1 MQEAYIVAYGRSAAA
16 KAKQGALFHERP
28 DDVAA
33 KVLQGVLFHERP
45 DDVAAKVLQGVLKRI
60 DGKFNKNM
68 IEDVIVGTAFP
79 EGLQGQNIART
90 IALRTGLS
98 DTVPGQTVN
107 RYCSSGLQTI
117 AIAANQIMAGQ
128 GDILVAGG
136 VELMSAVPM
145 GGNEPTNNPTL
156 QYDDIGA
163 SYPMGLTAENVA
175 SQFDVS
181 REDQDAYA
189 VRSHQRAYDAQRDGR
204 FKDEIIPIQ
213 VNSVEYTNVG
223 PKVHTNIFDQ
233 DEFIRPDTTMEA
245 LAKLRTVFKADGTV
259 TAGTSAP
266 LSDGAGFVVLM
277 SGDKVKELGVTPIA
291 RFVGYKAVGV
301 DPKIMGIGP
310 AYAIP
315 EVLSL
320 SNLSVED
327 IDLIELNEA
336 FASQTIASI
345 KEVGLDISRTNV
357 NGGAIALGHPLGA
370 TGAML
375 TARLLNEMGR
385 RPDSRYGMVTMCIG
399 VGMGA
404 AAIFE
409 YVR

>member
-16 KAKQGALFHERP
+16 KAKQGA
-28 DDVAA
+28 
-33 KVLQGVLFHERP
+33 LFHERP

-90 IALRTGLS
+90 IALRAGLS

-204 FKDEIIPIQ
+204 FKDEIIPIR
-213 VNSVEYTNVG
+213 VNSVEYTNAG

-385 RPDSRYGMVTMCIG
+385 RLDSRYGMVTMCIG

>member
-1 MQEAYIVAYGRSAAA
+1 MITMQEAYIVAYGRSAAA
-16 KAKQGALFHERP
+16 KAKQGA
-28 DDVAA
+28 
-33 KVLQGVLFHERP
+33 LFHERP

-117 AIAANQIMAGQ
+117 ATAANQIMAGQ

-163 SYPMGLTAENVA
+163 SYPMGLTAENIA

-213 VNSVEYTNVG
+213 VNSVEYTNAG

>member
-1 MQEAYIVAYGRSAAA
+1 MITMQEAYIVAYGRSAAA
-16 KAKQGALFHERP
+16 KAKQGA
-28 DDVAA
+28 
-33 KVLQGVLFHERP
+33 LFHERP

-204 FKDEIIPIQ
+204 FKNEIIPIQ
-213 VNSVEYTNVG
+213 VNSVEYTNAG

-370 TGAML
+370 TGAIL

>member
-33 KVLQGVLFHERP
+33 K
-45 DDVAAKVLQGVLKRI
+45 ALQGVLKRI

-90 IALRTGLS
+90 IALRAGLS

-204 FKDEIIPIQ
+204 FKDEIIPIR
-213 VNSVEYTNVG
+213 VNSVEYTNAG

-245 LAKLRTVFKADGTV
+245 LAKLRTVFKTDGTV

>member
-16 KAKQGALFHERP
+16 KAKQGA
-28 DDVAA
+28 
-33 KVLQGVLFHERP
+33 LFHERP

-90 IALRTGLS
+90 IALRAGLS

-204 FKDEIIPIQ
+204 FNDEIIPIQ
-213 VNSVEYTNVG
+213 VNSVEYTNAG

-277 SGDKVKELGVTPIA
+277 SGDKVKELGMTPIA

>member
-16 KAKQGALFHERP
+16 KAKQGA
-28 DDVAA
+28 
-33 KVLQGVLFHERP
+33 LFHERP

-90 IALRTGLS
+90 IALRAGLS

-136 VELMSAVPM
+136 VELMTAVPM

-213 VNSVEYTNVG
+213 VNSVEYTNAG

-291 RFVGYKAVGV
+291 RFVGFKAVGV

>member
-1 MQEAYIVAYGRSAAA
+1 MITMQEAYIVAYGRSAAA

-33 KVLQGVLFHERP
+33 KVLQGVL
-45 DDVAAKVLQGVLKRI
+45 KRI

-68 IEDVIVGTAFP
+68 IEDIIVGTAFP

-213 VNSVEYTNVG
+213 VNSVEYTNAG

>member
-33 KVLQGVLFHERP
+33 KVLQGVL
-45 DDVAAKVLQGVLKRI
+45 KRI
-60 DGKFNKNM
+60 DGKFNKNL

-117 AIAANQIMAGQ
+117 AIAANQIMADQ

-204 FKDEIIPIQ
+204 FKDEIIPIR
-213 VNSVEYTNVG
+213 VNSVEYTNAG

>member
-16 KAKQGALFHERP
+16 KAKQGA
-28 DDVAA
+28 
-33 KVLQGVLFHERP
+33 LFHERP

-90 IALRTGLS
+90 IALRAGLS

-181 REDQDAYA
+181 SEDQDAYA

-204 FKDEIIPIQ
+204 FKDEIIPIR
-213 VNSVEYTNVG
+213 VNSVEYTNAG

>member
-1 MQEAYIVAYGRSAAA
+1 MITMQEAYIVAYGRSAAA

-33 KVLQGVLFHERP
+33 KVLQGVL
-45 DDVAAKVLQGVLKRI
+45 KRI
-60 DGKFNKNM
+60 DGKFNKNL

-181 REDQDAYA
+181 REDQDAYT

-204 FKDEIIPIQ
+204 FKDEIIPIR
-213 VNSVEYTNVG
+213 VNSVEYTNAG

>member
-16 KAKQGALFHERP
+16 KAKQGA
-28 DDVAA
+28 
-33 KVLQGVLFHERP
+33 LFHERP

-117 AIAANQIMAGQ
+117 ATAANQIMAGQ

-163 SYPMGLTAENVA
+163 SYPMGLTAENIA

-213 VNSVEYTNVG
+213 VNSVEYTNAG

>member
-33 KVLQGVLFHERP
+33 KVLQGVL
-45 DDVAAKVLQGVLKRI
+45 KRI
-60 DGKFNKNM
+60 DGKFNNNM

-189 VRSHQRAYDAQRDGR
+189 VRSHQRAYDAQLDGR

-213 VNSVEYTNVG
+213 VNSVEYTNAG

-233 DEFIRPDTTMEA
+233 DEFIRPDTTIEA

>member
-1 MQEAYIVAYGRSAAA
+1 MITMQEAYIVAYGRSAAA
-16 KAKQGALFHERP
+16 KAKQGA
-28 DDVAA
+28 
-33 KVLQGVLFHERP
+33 LFHERP

-90 IALRTGLS
+90 IALLTGLS

-181 REDQDAYA
+181 RENQDAYA
-189 VRSHQRAYDAQRDGR
+189 VRSHQRAYEAQRDGR
-204 FKDEIIPIQ
+204 FNDEIIPIQ
-213 VNSVEYTNVG
+213 VNSVEYTNAG

>member
-1 MQEAYIVAYGRSAAA
+1 MGVQPQR
-16 KAKQGALFHERP
+16 KQGA
-28 DDVAA
+28 
-33 KVLQGVLFHERP
+33 LFHERP

-90 IALRTGLS
+90 IALRAGLS

-204 FKDEIIPIQ
+204 FKDEIIPIR
-213 VNSVEYTNVG
+213 VNSVEYTNAG

>member
-1 MQEAYIVAYGRSAAA
+1 MITMQEAYIVAYGRSAAA
-16 KAKQGALFHERP
+16 KAKQGA
-28 DDVAA
+28 
-33 KVLQGVLFHERP
+33 LFHERP

-90 IALRTGLS
+90 IALRAGLS

-204 FKDEIIPIQ
+204 FKDEIIPIR
-213 VNSVEYTNVG
+213 VNSVEYTNAG

-233 DEFIRPDTTMEA
+233 DEFIRPDTTMEV

-310 AYAIP
+310 AYVIP

>member
-1 MQEAYIVAYGRSAAA
+1 MITMQEAYIVAYGRSAAA
-16 KAKQGALFHERP
+16 KAKQGA
-28 DDVAA
+28 
-33 KVLQGVLFHERP
+33 LFHERP

-90 IALRTGLS
+90 IALRAGLS

-213 VNSVEYTNVG
+213 VNSVEYTNAG

-291 RFVGYKAVGV
+291 RFVGFKAVGV

-320 SNLSVED
+320 SNLSVKD

>member
-16 KAKQGALFHERP
+16 KAKQGA
-28 DDVAA
+28 
-33 KVLQGVLFHERP
+33 LFHERP

-90 IALRTGLS
+90 IALRAGLS

-204 FKDEIIPIQ
+204 FKDEIIPIR
-213 VNSVEYTNVG
+213 VNSVEYTNAG

-375 TARLLNEMGR
+375 TARLLNEMSR

>member
-1 MQEAYIVAYGRSAAA
+1 MITMQEAYIVAYGRSAAA
-16 KAKQGALFHERP
+16 KAKQGA
-28 DDVAA
+28 
-33 KVLQGVLFHERP
+33 LFHERP

-90 IALRTGLS
+90 IALRAGLS

-204 FKDEIIPIQ
+204 FKDEIIPIR
-213 VNSVEYTNVG
+213 VNSVEYTNAG

-259 TAGTSAP
+259 TAGTSVP

-291 RFVGYKAVGV
+291 RFVVYKAVGV

>member
-16 KAKQGALFHERP
+16 KAKQGA
-28 DDVAA
+28 
-33 KVLQGVLFHERP
+33 LFHERP

-145 GGNEPTNNPTL
+145 GGNEPTNNPSL

-204 FKDEIIPIQ
+204 FKDEIISIQ
-213 VNSVEYTNVG
+213 VNSVEYTNAG

>member
-1 MQEAYIVAYGRSAAA
+1 MITMQEAYIVAYGRSAAA
-16 KAKQGALFHERP
+16 KAKQGA
-28 DDVAA
+28 
-33 KVLQGVLFHERP
+33 LFHERP

-136 VELMSAVPM
+136 VELMSAVPI

>member
-1 MQEAYIVAYGRSAAA
+1 MITMQEAYIVAYGRSAAA
-16 KAKQGALFHERP
+16 KAKQGA
-28 DDVAA
+28 
-33 KVLQGVLFHERP
+33 LFHERP

-370 TGAML
+370 TGAIL

>member
-1 MQEAYIVAYGRSAAA
+1 MQEAYIVAYRRSAAA
-16 KAKQGALFHERP
+16 KAKQGA
-28 DDVAA
+28 
-33 KVLQGVLFHERP
+33 LFHERP

-90 IALRTGLS
+90 IALRAGLS

-204 FKDEIIPIQ
+204 FKDEIIPIR
-213 VNSVEYTNVG
+213 VNSVEYTNAG

>member
-1 MQEAYIVAYGRSAAA
+1 MITMQEAYIVAYGRSAAA
-16 KAKQGALFHERP
+16 KTKQGA
-28 DDVAA
+28 
-33 KVLQGVLFHERP
+33 LFHERP

-213 VNSVEYTNVG
+213 VKSVEYTNVG

>member
-1 MQEAYIVAYGRSAAA
+1 MITMQEAYIVAYGRSAAA
-16 KAKQGALFHERP
+16 KAKQGA
-28 DDVAA
+28 
-33 KVLQGVLFHERP
+33 LFHERP

-204 FKDEIIPIQ
+204 FKNEIIPIQ
-213 VNSVEYTNVG
+213 VNSVEYTNAG

-345 KEVGLDISRTNV
+345 KKVGLDISRTNV

>member
-1 MQEAYIVAYGRSAAA
+1 MITMQEAYIVAYGRSAAA
-16 KAKQGALFHERP
+16 KAKQGA
-28 DDVAA
+28 
-33 KVLQGVLFHERP
+33 LFHERP

-90 IALRTGLS
+90 IALRAGLS

-204 FKDEIIPIQ
+204 FKDEIIPIR
-213 VNSVEYTNVG
+213 VNSVEYTNAG

-301 DPKIMGIGP
+301 DPKIMGIGS

>member
-16 KAKQGALFHERP
+16 KAKQGA
-28 DDVAA
+28 
-33 KVLQGVLFHERP
+33 LFHERP

-399 VGMGA
+399 IGVGMGA

>member
-1 MQEAYIVAYGRSAAA
+1 MQEAYIVAYGRSAAE
-16 KAKQGALFHERP
+16 KAKQGA
-28 DDVAA
+28 
-33 KVLQGVLFHERP
+33 LFHERP

-60 DGKFNKNM
+60 DGKFNKNL

-204 FKDEIIPIQ
+204 FKDEIIPIR
-213 VNSVEYTNVG
+213 VNSVEYTNAG

>member
-16 KAKQGALFHERP
+16 KAKQGA
-28 DDVAA
+28 
-33 KVLQGVLFHERP
+33 LFHERP

-117 AIAANQIMAGQ
+117 AIAANQIMADQ

-204 FKDEIIPIQ
+204 FNDEIIPIQ
-213 VNSVEYTNVG
+213 VNSVEYTNAG

-233 DEFIRPDTTMEA
+233 DEFIRPDTTIDA

>member
-16 KAKQGALFHERP
+16 KAKQGA
-28 DDVAA
+28 
-33 KVLQGVLFHERP
+33 LFHERP

-90 IALRTGLS
+90 IALRAGLS

-213 VNSVEYTNVG
+213 VNSVEYTNAG

-291 RFVGYKAVGV
+291 RFVGFKAVGV

-375 TARLLNEMGR
+375 TARLLNEMGK

>member
-28 DDVAA
+28 DDVT
-33 KVLQGVLFHERP
+33 
-45 DDVAAKVLQGVLKRI
+45 AKVLQGVLKRI

-90 IALRTGLS
+90 IALRAGLS

-204 FKDEIIPIQ
+204 FKDEIIPIR
-213 VNSVEYTNVG
+213 VNSVEYTNAG

>member
-1 MQEAYIVAYGRSAAA
+1 MQEAYVVAYGRSAAA
-16 KAKQGALFHERP
+16 KAKQGA
-28 DDVAA
+28 
-33 KVLQGVLFHERP
+33 LFHERP

-213 VNSVEYTNVG
+213 VNSVEYTNAG

-291 RFVGYKAVGV
+291 RFVGFKAVGV

>member
-16 KAKQGALFHERP
+16 KAKQGA
-28 DDVAA
+28 
-33 KVLQGVLFHERP
+33 LFHERP

-90 IALRTGLS
+90 IALRAGLS

-204 FKDEIIPIQ
+204 FKDEIIPIR
-213 VNSVEYTNVG
+213 VNSVEYTNAG

-399 VGMGA
+399 VRMGA
-404 AAIFE
+404 SAIFY

>member
-16 KAKQGALFHERP
+16 KAKQGA
-28 DDVAA
+28 
-33 KVLQGVLFHERP
+33 LFHERP

-385 RPDSRYGMVTMCIG
+385 HPDSRYGMVTMCIG

>member
-16 KAKQGALFHERP
+16 KAKQGA
-28 DDVAA
+28 
-33 KVLQGVLFHERP
+33 LFHERP

-90 IALRTGLS
+90 IALRAGLS

-107 RYCSSGLQTI
+107 RYCSSGLQTM

-213 VNSVEYTNVG
+213 VNSVEYTNAG

-291 RFVGYKAVGV
+291 RFVGFKAVGV

>member
-1 MQEAYIVAYGRSAAA
+1 MITMQEAYIVAYGRSAAA
-16 KAKQGALFHERP
+16 KAKQGA
-28 DDVAA
+28 
-33 KVLQGVLFHERP
+33 LFHERP

-189 VRSHQRAYDAQRDGR
+189 VRSHQRAYDAQLDGR

-213 VNSVEYTNVG
+213 VNSVEYTNAG

-233 DEFIRPDTTMEA
+233 DEFIRPDTTIEA

-277 SGDKVKELGVTPIA
+277 SGDKVKELGVTPTA

>member
-16 KAKQGALFHERP
+16 KAKQGA
-28 DDVAA
+28 
-33 KVLQGVLFHERP
+33 LFHERP

-204 FKDEIIPIQ
+204 FNDEIIPIQ
-213 VNSVEYTNVG
+213 VNSVEYTNAG

-233 DEFIRPDTTMEA
+233 DEFIRPDTTMDA
-245 LAKLRTVFKADGTV
+245 LAKLRTVFKVDGTV

-320 SNLSVED
+320 TNLSVED

>member
-16 KAKQGALFHERP
+16 KAKQGA
-28 DDVAA
+28 
-33 KVLQGVLFHERP
+33 LFHERP

-90 IALRTGLS
+90 IALRTGSS